1 MTASIC
7 DIPFNCADGLT
18 TSLGEYADEVPLIV
32 NVASKCGC
40 TKQYDG
46 LEALDRSYRDRGLM
60 VLGFPANDFADQ
72 EPGTDA
78 EIQEFCRL
86 TYGVELPVF
95 AKTAVTG
102 PRKHPL

>member
-18 TSLGEYADEVPLIV
+18 ISLGEYADEVPLIV
-32 NVASKCGC
+32 NVASKCGF

-46 LEALDRSYRDRGLM
+46 LEALDRGLM

-72 EPGTDA
+72 EPCTDA

-86 TYGVELPVF
+86 TYGVEFPMF

-102 PRKHPL
+102 PLKHPL